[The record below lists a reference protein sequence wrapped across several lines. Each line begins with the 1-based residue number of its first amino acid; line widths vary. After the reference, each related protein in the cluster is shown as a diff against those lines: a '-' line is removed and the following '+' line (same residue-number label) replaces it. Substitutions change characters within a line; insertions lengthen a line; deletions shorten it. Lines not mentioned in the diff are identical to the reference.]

1 MNKVIEREGRTV
13 EDAIAEGL
21 KDLNAAREDV
31 EVEVLD
37 KGAKSVLGLFGGKP
51 ARVRL
56 TLHVEDKLET
66 TAKFLTRVTELM
78 GCPAKV
84 EAEAREEGVHMELSG
99 ETMNALIGS
108 RGETLDALQYLT
120 SIVLNKGSDE
130 YTRITLDT
138 ENYRAKR
145 EQSLVRLAEKLA
157 QKAYRTRRRVVLEP
171 MTPYER
177 RIIHSALQNNPSA
190 TTHSEGEDGDRHIV
204 VDPR

>member
-1 MNKVIEREGRTV
+1 MNKVIEREARTV

-21 KDLNAAREDV
+21 KDLGASREEV
-31 EVEVLD
+31 EVEILD

-56 TLHVEDKLET
+56 TLHVADKLET
-66 TAKFLTRVTELM
+66 AVNFLTHVTELM
-78 GCPAKV
+78 GCPAKG
-84 EAEAREEGVHMELSG
+84 ETEEQAEGVYMELSG
-99 ETMNALIGS
+99 EKMNTLIGY

-120 SIVLNKGSDE
+120 SIVLNKGSE
-130 YTRITLDT
+130 NYTRITLDT

-145 EQSLVRLAEKLA
+145 EESLVRLAEKLA

-177 RIIHSALQNNPSA
+177 RIIHSALQNNPYA

-204 VDPR
+204 VEPK